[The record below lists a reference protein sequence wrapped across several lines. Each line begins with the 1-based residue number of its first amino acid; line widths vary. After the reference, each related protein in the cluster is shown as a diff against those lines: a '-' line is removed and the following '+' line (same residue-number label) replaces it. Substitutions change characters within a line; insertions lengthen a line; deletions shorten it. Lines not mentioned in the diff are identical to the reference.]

1 MPRNKF
7 MPLCG
12 VSWLPLAIPAH
23 SAPLVPAALLLPR
36 FPQGLWALPRQEL
49 FLISL
54 LGALHA
60 FLWAGK

>member
-12 VSWLPLAIPAH
+12 VSWLHLAIPAH
-23 SAPLVPAALLLPR
+23 SAPLAPAALLYPRLPR
-36 FPQGLWALPRQEL
+36 GLWPLPRQEL

-54 LGALHA
+54 LGTPHA
-60 FLWAGK
+60 FL